1 MRIIRLSSLKQRR
14 QQFKELNSPTLLAFI
29 DKYENLIPW
38 DEVKIVKR
46 EGADVEQWVQSYI
59 RENVLSDIY
68 SKIDPNSE
76 DSIYLKDIDMEKEFK
91 EAFSQPN
98 RPAGLDQLYQDYKKN
113 PEAIKKQY
121 IDKINNAKI
130 NSFNDWKEYL
140 TKGNDIYS
148 EDPAF
153 QYLTLAPI
161 IKDNASKK
169 SMAPL
174 SADPM
179 ALANIYQM
187 IQGGKTQFNFVKLY
201 QKIIEDSNKKQV
213 SHVTNEETG
222 SGWVMIPSI
231 NNDPDNFEKN
241 KERLKSF
248 SIPNGWCTGAGMEDQ
263 YLRRGDFWLYTE
275 GGKARVA
282 IRFDGNKIA
291 EIQGPENQRPFAY
304 WEEILKFVDHKGFDK
319 ESQHY
324 KELEKSIEVNN
335 KVESNDSGYI
345 EYLKMKIGGGD
356 LNYYSMLKEENKK
369 IFREVAIARFVV
381 IIKQSPYYY
390 YKDAKESFSD
400 DPEALAQFREV
411 AITSFIKLIQQ
422 DIDHYEEAK
431 ENFSDDPE
439 ALAQFREVTIPI
451 FIKQIQQYPN
461 YYYKNAKE
469 NFSDEPEALAQ
480 FREVAIPSFIK
491 QIQQSPNY
499 YKEAK
504 ENFSDE
510 PEALAQFREVAIPS
524 FIKQIQQYPNHHYYE
539 DAKESFSDYPE
550 ALAQIREVAI
560 TRLVEII
567 QQNPGFYEGAKGIF
581 SDDPEALAIFEQY
594 NQHRQASKN
603 WYKLLKKSQQ
613 LTDQDRSNRDKE
625 QGKSLKDTGYSYKI
639 AKIYR
644 AVQNGVT
651 SFTYNDYITLSKKF
665 AVEHA
670 ESNKWYHQE
679 DQQVIET
686 IAMAEHVIEASNP
699 GEYFYAGPDKVGKV
713 IYTAK
718 FEDDDELV

>member
-491 QIQQSPNY
+491 QIQQ
-499 YKEAK
+499 
-504 ENFSDE
+504 
-510 PEALAQFREVAIPS
+510 
-524 FIKQIQQYPNHHYYE
+524 YPNHHYYE